1 MPSQKSDKKAV
12 LTEEKIKTIC
22 LTKNLFQIVV
32 KITVFYN

>member
-32 KITVFYN
+32 KVTLLFQ